1 MVHKP
6 LMAYRVIFNRVAIM
20 MALDHCIHLT
30 CFSLHRL
37 RKAPYTEAEIKV
49 HPLIILLLLGHYW
62 SFDYASAFHLS
73 KGMPTDQMLKFGSY
87 NYDKAPKY
95 HGIFFLF
102 IKGCCF

>member
-1 MVHKP
+1 
-6 LMAYRVIFNRVAIM
+6 M

-30 CFSLHRL
+30 CFSLHRF

-73 KGMPTDQMLKFGSY
+73 KGMPADQMLKFGSY